1 MKLHGSCGQLYNET
15 AAFNVYLLPERYQN
29 SCLQVFGRKKLKKS
43 WTKHAAKHL
52 WAVNNVLRDVNVA
65 TFQPLTFHCAGTVVE
80 TCWDHLTLVLV
91 MKPQL
96 DIPGQLWPEHTTHDE
111 AYGNVT
117 HVAQVTHTSHIISYH
132 IISWTIFD
140 IYIYLYNYIVTY
152 IIIYIYIPNSPNL
165 TLAALAHFSGLTV

>member
-43 WTKHAAKHL
+43 WTKRAAKHL

-96 DIPGQLWPEHTTHDE
+96 DIPGQLWPKHTTHDE

-132 IISWTIFD
+132 IISYHEPYS
-140 IYIYLYNYIVTY
+140 IYIYTY
-152 IIIYIYIPNSPNL
+152 III
-165 TLAALAHFSGLTV
+165 